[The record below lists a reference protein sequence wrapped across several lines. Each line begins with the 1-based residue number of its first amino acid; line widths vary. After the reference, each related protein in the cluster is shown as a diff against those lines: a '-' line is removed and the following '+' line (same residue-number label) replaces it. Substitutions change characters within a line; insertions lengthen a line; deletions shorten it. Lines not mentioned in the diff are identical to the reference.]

1 MMKLLKQFVV
11 VTTLL
16 SGAVFAQAEEA
27 DVCSPFMDGK
37 VDETLLATMLSAA
50 QDGHL
55 YRIQQDSSRVGFCV
69 DSKLSRIE
77 GSFNNFQGGISLAT
91 GANNDGQT
99 MVLIRTDSLETGG
112 SLVQHMIK
120 GENFFDVAHHPEAL
134 FVSNGFKWTG
144 PDTAVLKGKLT
155 LRGITKPVIFNVKLT
170 ALDNKQIKRAGR
182 ILVKATTSIN
192 RADFGMEKLAS
203 LVEGN
208 VQLCM
213 SVEALKYEA

>member
-155 LRGITKPVIFNVKLT
+155 LRGITKPVVFNVKLT

-213 SVEALKYEA
+213 SIEALKYEA

>member
-11 VTTLL
+11 VATLL

-120 GENFFDVAHHPEAL
+120 GENFFDVAHHPEVL

-192 RADFGMEKLAS
+192 RADFGMVKLAS

>member
-11 VTTLL
+11 VATLL

-120 GENFFDVAHHPEAL
+120 GENFFDVAHHPEVL

-170 ALDNKQIKRAGR
+170 ALDDKQIKRAGR

-213 SVEALKYEA
+213 SVEALKYEV